1 MLYLLVRN
9 QTLRNSWW
17 KEASVM
23 KNDNTQLYIGL
34 IAALIMVLFTRSFDN
49 VLYAVI
55 CMLLNMIVEAFS
67 NDSK

>member
-1 MLYLLVRN
+1 
-9 QTLRNSWW
+9 
-17 KEASVM
+17 M